1 MDYKGYIWA
10 IYAEYFEGKGGNYKP
25 DAQYAEVSAKS
36 PRVTRFVILVLLVE
50 THNDFYLGPK
60 NLSPFKW
67 IMWSGISA
75 THTSVSHANC
85 SENFL

>member
-36 PRVTRFVILVLLVE
+36 PRVTRIFILVLL
-50 THNDFYLGPK
+50 HSFYRLVLLLP
-60 NLSPFKW
+60 PF
-67 IMWSGISA
+67 
-75 THTSVSHANC
+75 
-85 SENFL
+85 FLPALPRLA